1 MKMEAEGGGG
11 GNSVTGNSS
20 DSGSGGIIDVS
31 TVSSNFNAPTPQT
44 SASKNIVLSWYTLD
58 GRLKS
63 QIGNN
68 LKGEGKGLL
77 SGSCSSVCSALNF
90 QSQCLSLT
98 PDRSWFFLFPS

>member
-1 MKMEAEGGGG
+1 MEGGGG

-31 TVSSNFNAPTPQT
+31 TVSSNFNAPTPQP
-44 SASKNIVLSWYTLD
+44 SGSKNIVLSWYIRWTTEESD
-58 GRLKS
+58 R
-63 QIGNN
+63 QRP
-68 LKGEGKGLL
+68 KGEGTLVRG
-77 SGSCSSVCSALNF
+77 CSSVRSALNF

>member
-44 SASKNIVLSWYTLD
+44 SGSKNIVLSWYFRWTTEESD
-58 GRLKS
+58 RQQPKGR
-63 QIGNN
+63 
-68 LKGEGKGLL
+68 GEGTFVREL
-77 SGSCSSVCSALNF
+77 
-90 QSQCLSLT
+90 
-98 PDRSWFFLFPS
+98 